1 LNLRFIA
8 LRDSIRND
16 SLTNASL
23 AGQYK
28 AEAEKRDL
36 QLKAEADK
44 RLMAARSEA
53 ERRDQKKNI
62 WILVAISLLVILGLI
77 GYFSYRHWRQKNI
90 IADQKNK
97 LLSEKLLISQM
108 NPHFIFNSL
117 NAIQN
122 FIFKQDH
129 YLAGIYLK
137 QFSELM
143 RMILEFSRREYISL
157 EEEYRFMVS
166 YLDLQKLR
174 FGGKFDYSI
183 VIDGDLDRD
192 SVLIPPMLGQPFAE
206 NAIEHGIFHL
216 ESKGVLSIRIRPE
229 GDMLVYEV
237 EDNGVGLAAAK
248 LWKRPHHKSLATD
261 ITRERLASLHRENSE
276 KGELEIIDK
285 NSLPG
290 MGSGVIVKFTI
301 P

>member
-1 LNLRFIA
+1 M
-8 LRDSIRND
+8 
-16 SLTNASL
+16 
-23 AGQYK
+23 
-28 AEAEKRDL
+28 
-36 QLKAEADK
+36 KAEADK
-44 RLMAARSEA
+44 RLFASEKEA
-53 ERRDQKKNI
+53 NLRDQKKNI
-62 WILVAISLLVILGLI
+62 WILVVVSLLVILGLSA
-77 GYFSYRHWRQKNI
+77 YFTYRHWRQKNI
-90 IADQKNK
+90 IADQKNR
-97 LLSEKLLISQM
+97 LLSEKLLVSQM

-157 EEEYRFMVS
+157 EEEYRFLVS

-174 FGGKFDYSI
+174 FGGKLDYSI
-183 VIDGDLDRD
+183 VIDERLDKE

-206 NAIEHGIFHL
+206 NAIEHGIFHM
-216 ESKGVLSIRIRPE
+216 EGKGTLSIRIGLE
-229 GDMLVYEV
+229 GDILVYEV
-237 EDNGVGLAAAK
+237 EDNGVGLAAARS
-248 LWKRPHHKSLATD
+248 WKRPQHKSLATD
-261 ITRERLASLHRENSE
+261 ITRERLATLHLENPE
-276 KGELEIIDK
+276 KSDLEIIDK